1 MEDNEYILGIDFGT
15 TFSCVGVWK
24 DGSVLII
31 PNGLSERITPSVV
44 IFDSKENIYI
54 GEETINKVWDKD
66 IIKIYEIKRLIGKT
80 YTEVQDIINYFSYKV
95 IKGDDDQI
103 LISMDLK
110 GKKIKKSPEEI
121 AYLIF
126 QKLISNAEKFLGK
139 EIHKII
145 VTVPADFNDRQRSA
159 IKSAAEMIKGIT
171 VKKVIN
177 EPSAAVLCYGIPKE
191 YLVKDKK
198 ILNKNSEKN
207 KNMHPLEEIYYSENN
222 DFTEKDKE
230 EIKENEPVNSFK
242 ISNETLK
249 IIVFDLGGGTYDVSL
264 IEYSMGIFD
273 TLASAGNAKL
283 GGGDFDNRLMEY
295 CLNEFCNKN
304 KDKHFSKDEIYRIK
318 KSIQRLKIKCE
329 QAKKYLSKKM
339 EDTIYIED
347 FYEGEALN
355 CIITRSKF
363 EDICKTDFD
372 KLIPPLDRV
381 LSDQKLKPEN
391 INEIVLVGGSS
402 KIPKIKQIL
411 TEKFPNVIIND
422 SINPEEAVAYGAVI
436 FSETERKKIGDFW
449 EDFDYLDSI
458 QHSYGIEVENG
469 KMEFILKR
477 GSKYPTKNTKYY
489 FTYSDYQTNFRIKI
503 YEGENDNVKDNE
515 FLDEFI
521 LNGIPKKKK
530 GDVCLT
536 VTFSIDENQILN
548 VTAFVAE
555 KEIKK
560 NIEVKRN
567 RKKYVIN
574 TLLSSNAS
582 SEENKKEKE
591 IKDII
596 VEYSKK
602 FIASQNND
610 EKLLLI
616 EKYNEAVI
624 FLLKFLE
631 KKDLEVYFNFIERLF
646 QSYAYIINNFFTLL
660 NKEQKE
666 FMYSTIK
673 EYMKDVTCK
682 NPFKLKI
689 LISNFKV
696 IDTNISPTFYVYSI
710 IAMDFLSQIAEKKYF
725 PSKDKNNKNNKNN
738 AYIAKNIYE
747 ECISIANENLYF
759 NEPKKNEEVL
769 FKVELVFK
777 LKYKE
782 VLDKCKKQILLISV
796 KYLQGTNYTKGK
808 LFENNENLDFENL
821 SLMSNNLSESL
832 NKLKDIDEKDN
843 KEILE
848 LGGISY
854 ANFVKIEFLKDKNR
868 LDPKKLLEYAN
879 KSIKLAESLGKEE
892 TSKEWYKEIVKLK
905 KVLEKKIKEI
915 PEPEKK
921 DFQRIK
927 DKLEYHFGC
936 GNEELVIYLLKNY
949 PVQGNEYSENK
960 MQDYNKNKNMFLKKL
975 ASGYKKADKFLKD
988 SNEDEKNINENF
1000 DDIKPI
1006 ILEYINNMMN
1016 RQKNQ

>member
-1 MEDNEYILGIDFGT
+1 
-15 TFSCVGVWK
+15 
-24 DGSVLII
+24 
-31 PNGLSERITPSVV
+31 
-44 IFDSKENIYI
+44 
-54 GEETINKVWDKD
+54 
-66 IIKIYEIKRLIGKT
+66 
-80 YTEVQDIINYFSYKV
+80 
-95 IKGDDDQI
+95 
-103 LISMDLK
+103 
-110 GKKIKKSPEEI
+110 
-121 AYLIF
+121 
-126 QKLISNAEKFLGK
+126 
-139 EIHKII
+139 
-145 VTVPADFNDRQRSA
+145 
-159 IKSAAEMIKGIT
+159 
-171 VKKVIN
+171 
-177 EPSAAVLCYGIPKE
+177 
-191 YLVKDKK
+191 
-198 ILNKNSEKN
+198 
-207 KNMHPLEEIYYSENN
+207 
-222 DFTEKDKE
+222 
-230 EIKENEPVNSFK
+230 
-242 ISNETLK
+242 
-249 IIVFDLGGGTYDVSL
+249 
-264 IEYSMGIFD
+264 
-273 TLASAGNAKL
+273 
-283 GGGDFDNRLMEY
+283 
-295 CLNEFCNKN
+295 
-304 KDKHFSKDEIYRIK
+304 
-318 KSIQRLKIKCE
+318 
-329 QAKKYLSKKM
+329 
-339 EDTIYIED
+339 
-347 FYEGEALN
+347 
-355 CIITRSKF
+355 
-363 EDICKTDFD
+363 
-372 KLIPPLDRV
+372 
-381 LSDQKLKPEN
+381 
-391 INEIVLVGGSS
+391 
-402 KIPKIKQIL
+402 
-411 TEKFPNVIIND
+411 
-422 SINPEEAVAYGAVI
+422 
-436 FSETERKKIGDFW
+436 
-449 EDFDYLDSI
+449 
-458 QHSYGIEVENG
+458 
-469 KMEFILKR
+469 MEFILKR

-560 NIEVKRN
+560 KIEVKRN

-574 TLLSSNAS
+574 TLLSSNTS

-747 ECISIANENLYF
+747 ECISIAIENLYF

-769 FKVELVFK
+769 FKVELALK

-796 KYLQGTNYTKGK
+796 KYLQGNYYTKGK

-960 MQDYNKNKNMFLKKL
+960 MQEYNKNKNMFLKKL